1 VDFLLEYRMTIEYQ
15 DLDDGD
21 HLVRRFEEAGFG
33 DLFYAPDNP
42 EWTALRRGK
51 VPDLEAPITK
61 KLSLDTLYSLL
72 ADADVEKNQE
82 DMDREMTRYL

>member
-1 VDFLLEYRMTIEYQ
+1 MTIEYQ
-15 DLDDGD
+15 DLDDCD
-21 HLVRRFEEAGFG
+21 HLVRQFEEAGFG
-33 DLFYAPDNP
+33 DLFYAPYNP
-42 EWTALRRGK
+42 EWNALRRGK
-51 VPDLEAPITK
+51 VPDLEAPITT

>member
-1 VDFLLEYRMTIEYQ
+1 MTTEYQ

-21 HLVRRFEEAGFG
+21 HLVRRFEQAGFG
-33 DLFYAPDNP
+33 DLFHAPDHH

-51 VPDLEAPITK
+51 VPDLEDPITMK
-61 KLSLDTLYSLL
+61 PSLDTLYSLL
-72 ADADVEKNQE
+72 ADADFEKYQE